1 MKASEPLS
9 RRCCGRDYMPVAERC
24 EKSWAGE
31 RCALTARLAGQAQ
44 AKKAAAQRGTSL
56 NSRLPR
62 FYFGCAGIAARSLTA
77 AKEKF

>member
-31 RCALTARLAGQAQ
+31 RCALTARLVGQAQ

-56 NSRLPR
+56 NSDYRASTLVLLESR
-62 FYFGCAGIAARSLTA
+62 REA
-77 AKEKF
+77 